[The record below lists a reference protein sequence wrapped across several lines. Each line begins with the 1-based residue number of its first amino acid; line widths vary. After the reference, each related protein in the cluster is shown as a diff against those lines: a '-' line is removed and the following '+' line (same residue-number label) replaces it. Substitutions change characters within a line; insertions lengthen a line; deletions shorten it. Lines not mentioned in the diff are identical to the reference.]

1 LTFGSIGI
9 EEHHDASQSPSQP
22 HRNVPLICADGSDL
36 ADLCVGMSAILTI
49 DTGRQR
55 SLSGLWSDLTTW
67 AQSWFDPPPAA
78 AKAAATR

>member
-1 LTFGSIGI
+1 
-9 EEHHDASQSPSQP
+9 
-22 HRNVPLICADGSDL
+22 
-36 ADLCVGMSAILTI
+36 MSAILTI